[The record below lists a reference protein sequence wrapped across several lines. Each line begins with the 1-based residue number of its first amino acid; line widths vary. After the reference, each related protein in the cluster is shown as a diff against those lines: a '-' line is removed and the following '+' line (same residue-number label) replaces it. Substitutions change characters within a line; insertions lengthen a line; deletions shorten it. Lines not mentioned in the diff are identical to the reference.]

1 MERKNDHIH
10 LVNAQ
15 TLPDGSILADK
26 ITAGNVPKAVKEML
40 AVLEHKELTAQL
52 RRMSVETRSLVCLGC
67 GYEHS
72 CGIHGC
78 AVLNAAARALENQEV
93 SARWFDKGSLSSRC
107 SNCGCKSTKESK
119 YCPNCGARMEE

>member
-52 RRMSVETRSLVCLGC
+52 RRMSVETGSLACMGC
-67 GYEHS
+67 RHEDN
-72 CGIHGC
+72 CGIKGC
-78 AVLNAAARALENQEV
+78 ALIRAAVEQLEVKN
-93 SARWFDKGSLSSRC
+93 
-107 SNCGCKSTKESK
+107 
-119 YCPNCGARMEE
+119 